1 MAKESRSSGN
11 RLVREP
17 PDAEV
22 GKVSTPTDLRTHG
35 RPMTVAD
42 EPDTRQPRGQ
52 KMSAKVA
59 NMVADEILGGGIVEG
74 QRLPTEK
81 EMVTEYGVARTTVRE
96 ALRLLESRDL
106 VTIKAGIG
114 GGPIAKRPE
123 LDSLGNI
130 MKLFLQI
137 NGANISDVID
147 VRLMLEPMVA
157 RAAAENVTDDQLDA
171 MQAALDRMREHPE
184 DHDNFQENNAAF
196 QRGVY
201 EAAGNPALRVV
212 METLWLL
219 VRDAEPVEHPIA
231 TRLAAFE
238 LQQDILDAMR
248 ARDVEA
254 TAAAMDVF
262 NQESARYYRRRLR
275 DIISRPVRWQI

>member
-1 MAKESRSSGN
+1 
-11 RLVREP
+11 
-17 PDAEV
+17 
-22 GKVSTPTDLRTHG
+22 
-35 RPMTVAD
+35 MTVAD
-42 EPDTRQPRGQ
+42 KPATGRPRGQ
-52 KMSAKVA
+52 KMSARVA
-59 NMVADEILGGGIVEG
+59 NMVAEEILGGGIVEG
-74 QRLPTEK
+74 KRLPTEK
-81 EMVTEYGVARTTVRE
+81 EMVSEYGVARTTVRE
-96 ALRLLESRDL
+96 ALRLLENRDL

-137 NGANISDVID
+137 DGANISDVID

-157 RAAAENVTDDQLDA
+157 RAAAQNVTDEQVES
-171 MQAALDRMREHPE
+171 MQRALDRMRDHLE
-184 DHDNFQENNAAF
+184 DHADFQESNAAF

-219 VRDAEPVEHPIA
+219 VRDAEPVEHPLA
-231 TRLAAFE
+231 TRRAAYE
-238 LQQDILDAMR
+238 LQQDVLDAMR

-254 TAAAMDVF
+254 TVAAMDVF
-262 NQESARYYRRRLR
+262 NRESARYYRRRLR
-275 DIISRPVRWQI
+275 DIISQPVRWEI